1 MDTNLVALN
10 PDALAAVSGMFASDL
25 NTTAGVRMLST
36 ARCKFTI
43 KDGSEEGISLGDE
56 FDGII
61 AAEDSADHFIY
72 YKSKYDPSAVT
83 APDAVW
89 YRNTKA
95 PACVPES
102 ALVRDADG
110 RLGYQVKRRIVVFP
124 FYKGKLMTDPVAFDV
139 SGQSLYKNAD
149 KGSRVMSY
157 TQYRRF
163 LVGVHA
169 LPIQVVT
176 HFSFDPKATVSVVRF
191 SGVRGSS
198 IQEMNG
204 ILAQKEEVA
213 ELAKV
218 MLKDG
223 TESSGSAGQQGYQPD
238 GFKINPLPAPSPV
251 SAAPEPVSA
260 TAEAITSP
268 ANPASSSVSMTAPTS
283 TESITEPAPVQ
294 PPHVGGF
301 TLPENELDSVLGDI

>member
-10 PDALAAVSGMFASDL
+10 PEALAAVSGMFASDL

-102 ALVRDADG
+102 ALVRDTDG

-124 FYKGKLMTDPVAFDV
+124 FYKGKLMTDAVAFDV

-149 KGSRVMSY
+149 KGSKVMSY

-163 LVGVHA
+163 LAGLKA
-169 LPIQVVT
+169 LPVQVVT
-176 HFSFDPKATVSVVRF
+176 HFSFDPKSTVSVVRF

-198 IQEMNG
+198 MQEMNG

-218 MLKDG
+218 TLKDG
-223 TESSGSAGQQGYQPD
+223 TESSGSASGQQGYQPE
-238 GFKINPLPAPSPV
+238 GFKINPLP
-251 SAAPEPVSA
+251 APEPVSA
-260 TAEAITSP
+260 TAEATTAPEI
-268 ANPASSSVSMTAPTS
+268 PASQSANTTAPAS
-283 TESITEPAPVQ
+283 TESITEPDMDAA
-294 PPHVGGF
+294 GA
-301 TLPENELDSVLGDI
+301 LDSVLGDI

>member
-10 PDALAAVSGMFASDL
+10 PEALAAVSGMFASDL

-89 YRNTKA
+89 YRNTRA

-124 FYKGKLMTDPVAFDV
+124 FYKGKLMPDPVAFDV

-223 TESSGSAGQQGYQPD
+223 TESSGSAGQQSGYQPG
-238 GFKINPLPAPSPV
+238 GFKINPLPAP
-251 SAAPEPVSA
+251 EPMSA
-260 TAEAITSP
+260 TAEVITSP
-268 ANPASSSVSMTAPTS
+268 ATPASSSASMTAPTS
-283 TESITEPAPVQ
+283 TESITEPDMDAA
-294 PPHVGGF
+294 GA
-301 TLPENELDSVLGDI
+301 LDSVLGDI

>member
-10 PDALAAVSGMFASDL
+10 PEALAAVSGMFASDL

-124 FYKGKLMTDPVAFDV
+124 FYKGKLMPDPVAFDV
-139 SGQSLYKNAD
+139 SGQSLYKKAD
-149 KGSRVMSY
+149 KGSKVMSY

-191 SGVRGSS
+191 SGVRDSS
-198 IQEMNG
+198 MQEMNG

-218 MLKDG
+218 TLKDG
-223 TESSGSAGQQGYQPD
+223 TESSGSAGQQGYQPE
-238 GFKINPLPAPSPV
+238 GFKINPLPAP
-251 SAAPEPVSA
+251 EPVSA
-260 TAEAITSP
+260 TAEVITSP
-268 ANPASSSVSMTAPTS
+268 ATPASSSASTTAPTS
-283 TESITEPAPVQ
+283 TESITEPDMDAA
-294 PPHVGGF
+294 GK
-301 TLPENELDSVLGDI
+301 LDSVLGDI

>member
-10 PDALAAVSGMFASDL
+10 PEALAAVSGMFASDL

-124 FYKGKLMTDPVAFDV
+124 FYKGKLMPDPVAFDV

-163 LVGVHA
+163 LAGLKA
-169 LPIQVVT
+169 LPVQVVT

-198 IQEMNG
+198 MQEMNG

-218 MLKDG
+218 TLKDS
-223 TESSGSAGQQGYQPD
+223 TESSNTASGQQGYQPD
-238 GFKINPLPAPSPV
+238 GFKINPLPAP
-251 SAAPEPVSA
+251 EPVSA
-260 TAEAITSP
+260 TAEAITSL
-268 ANPASSSVSMTAPTS
+268 ATPASSSASTTAPTS
-283 TESITEPAPVQ
+283 TASITEPDMDAA
-294 PPHVGGF
+294 G
-301 TLPENELDSVLGDI
+301 ELDSVLGDI

>member
-10 PDALAAVSGMFASDL
+10 PEALAAVSGMFASDL

-124 FYKGKLMTDPVAFDV
+124 FYKGKLMPDPVAFDV
-139 SGQSLYKNAD
+139 SGQSL
-149 KGSRVMSY
+149 
-157 TQYRRF
+157 QE
-163 LVGVHA
+163 
-169 LPIQVVT
+169 
-176 HFSFDPKATVSVVRF
+176 
-191 SGVRGSS
+191 RG
-198 IQEMNG
+198 QG
-204 ILAQKEEVA
+204 K
-213 ELAKV
+213 
-218 MLKDG
+218 
-223 TESSGSAGQQGYQPD
+223 QGYVLYPVPQVPRRTQ
-238 GFKINPLPAPSPV
+238 GTARAGRNTLLVRPQGYCISGQIQRRAWFKHAGDERYPRS
-251 SAAPEPVSA
+251 E
-260 TAEAITSP
+260 
-268 ANPASSSVSMTAPTS
+268 
-283 TESITEPAPVQ
+283 
-294 PPHVGGF
+294 GGGGRACQG
-301 TLPENELDSVLGDI
+301 NAQGRY

>member
-10 PDALAAVSGMFASDL
+10 PEALAVVSGMFASDL

-124 FYKGKLMTDPVAFDV
+124 FYKGKLMPDPVAFDV

-198 IQEMNG
+198 MQEMNG

-223 TESSGSAGQQGYQPD
+223 TESSGSAGQQGYQPE
-238 GFKINPLPAPSPV
+238 GFKINPLPAP
-251 SAAPEPVSA
+251 EPVSA
-260 TAEAITSP
+260 TAEVITSP
-268 ANPASSSVSMTAPTS
+268 ATPASSSASTTAPTS
-283 TESITEPAPVQ
+283 TESITEPDMDAA
-294 PPHVGGF
+294 G
-301 TLPENELDSVLGDI
+301 ELDSVLGDI

>member
-10 PDALAAVSGMFASDL
+10 PEALAAVSGMFASDL

-110 RLGYQVKRRIVVFP
+110 RLGYAVKRRIVVFP
-124 FYKGKLMTDPVAFDV
+124 FYKGKLMPDPVAFDV

-198 IQEMNG
+198 MQEMNG
-204 ILAQKEEVA
+204 ILAQKDEVA

-218 MLKDG
+218 TLKDG
-223 TESSGSAGQQGYQPD
+223 TESSGSAGQQGYQPE
-238 GFKINPLPAPSPV
+238 GFKINPLPAPNSVP
-251 SAAPEPVSA
+251 APEPMSA
-260 TAEAITSP
+260 TAEATIAP
-268 ANPASSSVSMTAPTS
+268 AIPASQSANTTAPAS
-283 TESITEPAPVQ
+283 TESITEPDMDAA
-294 PPHVGGF
+294 GA
-301 TLPENELDSVLGDI
+301 LDSVLGDI

>member
-10 PDALAAVSGMFASDL
+10 PEALAAVSGMFASDL

-124 FYKGKLMTDPVAFDV
+124 FYKGKLMPDPVAFDV

-163 LVGVHA
+163 LAGLKA
-169 LPIQVVT
+169 LPVQVVT

-198 IQEMNG
+198 MQEMNG

-223 TESSGSAGQQGYQPD
+223 TESSGSAGQQGYQPE
-238 GFKINPLPAPSPV
+238 GFKINPLPAP
-251 SAAPEPVSA
+251 EPVSA
-260 TAEAITSP
+260 TAEVITSP
-268 ANPASSSVSMTAPTS
+268 ATPASSSASTTAPTS
-283 TESITEPAPVQ
+283 TASITEPDMDAA
-294 PPHVGGF
+294 G
-301 TLPENELDSVLGDI
+301 ELDSVLGDI

>member
-10 PDALAAVSGMFASDL
+10 PEALAAVSGMFASDL

-72 YKSKYDPSAVT
+72 YKSKYDPSAVA

-110 RLGYQVKRRIVVFP
+110 RLGYAVKRRIVVFP
-124 FYKGKLMTDPVAFDV
+124 FYKGKLMPDPVAFDV

-149 KGSRVMSY
+149 KGSKVMSY

-176 HFSFDPKATVSVVRF
+176 HFSFDPKSTVSVVRF

-198 IQEMNG
+198 MQEMNG

-218 MLKDG
+218 TLKDG

-238 GFKINPLPAPSPV
+238 GFKINPLPAP
-251 SAAPEPVSA
+251 EPVSA
-260 TAEAITSP
+260 TAP
-268 ANPASSSVSMTAPTS
+268 ATPASSSASTTAPAS
-283 TESITEPAPVQ
+283 TESITEPDMDAA
-294 PPHVGGF
+294 GA
-301 TLPENELDSVLGDI
+301 LDSVLGDI

>member
-10 PDALAAVSGMFASDL
+10 PEALAAVSGMFASDL

-72 YKSKYDPSAVT
+72 YKSKYDPSAVA

-124 FYKGKLMTDPVAFDV
+124 FYKGKLMPDPVAFDV

-198 IQEMNG
+198 MQEMNG

-218 MLKDG
+218 TLKDG
-223 TESSGSAGQQGYQPD
+223 TESSGSAGQQGYQPE
-238 GFKINPLPAPSPV
+238 GFKINPLPAP
-251 SAAPEPVSA
+251 EPVSA
-260 TAEAITSP
+260 TAEVITSP
-268 ANPASSSVSMTAPTS
+268 ATPASSSASTTAPTS
-283 TESITEPAPVQ
+283 TESITEPDMDAA
-294 PPHVGGF
+294 G
-301 TLPENELDSVLGDI
+301 ELDSVLGDI

>member
-10 PDALAAVSGMFASDL
+10 PEALAAVSGMFASDL

-124 FYKGKLMTDPVAFDV
+124 FYKGKLMPDPVAFDV

-191 SGVRGSS
+191 SGVRCSS
-198 IQEMNG
+198 MQELNG
-204 ILAQKEEVA
+204 ILAQKEAVA

-223 TESSGSAGQQGYQPD
+223 TESSGSAGQQGYQPE
-238 GFKINPLPAPSPV
+238 GFKINPLP
-251 SAAPEPVSA
+251 APEPVSA

-268 ANPASSSVSMTAPTS
+268 ATPASSSASTTAPTS
-283 TESITEPAPVQ
+283 TESITEPDMDAA
-294 PPHVGGF
+294 G
-301 TLPENELDSVLGDI
+301 ELDSVLGDI

>member
-1 MDTNLVALN
+1 MDNTNLVALN
-10 PDALAAVSGMFASDL
+10 PEALAAVSGMFASDL

-124 FYKGKLMTDPVAFDV
+124 FYKGKLMTDAVAFDV

-149 KGSRVMSY
+149 KGSKVMSY

-163 LVGVHA
+163 LAGVHA
-169 LPIQVVT
+169 LPLQVVT
-176 HFSFDPKATVSVVRF
+176 HFSFDPKSTVSVVRF

-198 IQEMNG
+198 MQEMNS
-204 ILAQKEEVA
+204 ILAQKDEYMDMAHVQT
-213 ELAKV
+213 
-218 MLKDG
+218 KDG
-223 TESSGSAGQQGYQPD
+223 TESSAGGQPGYQPD

-251 SAAPEPVSA
+251 SAAPEPVFA
-260 TAEAITSP
+260 TAEATTAPGIHASQS
-268 ANPASSSVSMTAPTS
+268 ANTTAPASTA
-283 TESITEPAPVQ
+283 SITEPDMDAA
-294 PPHVGGF
+294 G
-301 TLPENELDSVLGDI
+301 ELDSVLGDI

>member
-10 PDALAAVSGMFASDL
+10 PEALAAVSGMFASDL

-124 FYKGKLMTDPVAFDV
+124 FYKGKLMPDPVAFDV

-223 TESSGSAGQQGYQPD
+223 TESSNTTSGQQGYQPD
-238 GFKINPLPAPSPV
+238 GFKINPLPAP
-251 SAAPEPVSA
+251 EPVSA

-268 ANPASSSVSMTAPTS
+268 ATQASSSVSTTAPTS
-283 TESITEPAPVQ
+283 TESITEPDMDAA
-294 PPHVGGF
+294 GA
-301 TLPENELDSVLGDI
+301 LDSVLGDI

>member
-1 MDTNLVALN
+1 MDTNLVSLN
-10 PDALAAVSGMFASDL
+10 PEALAAVSGMFASDL

-72 YKSKYDPSAVT
+72 YKSKYDPSAVA

-110 RLGYQVKRRIVVFP
+110 RLGYAVKRRIVVFP
-124 FYKGKLMTDPVAFDV
+124 FYKGKLMPDPVAFDV

-149 KGSRVMSY
+149 KGSKVMSY

-163 LVGVHA
+163 LAGLKA
-169 LPIQVVT
+169 LPVQVVT

-198 IQEMNG
+198 MQEMNG

-218 MLKDG
+218 TLKDG
-223 TESSGSAGQQGYQPD
+223 TESSNTASGQQGYQPE

-251 SAAPEPVSA
+251 SATAEATTAPATPASQSVNA
-260 TAEAITSP
+260 TAEP
-268 ANPASSSVSMTAPTS
+268 
-283 TESITEPAPVQ
+283 ITEPDMDAA
-294 PPHVGGF
+294 G
-301 TLPENELDSVLGDI
+301 ELDSVLGDI

>member
-10 PDALAAVSGMFASDL
+10 PEALAAVSGMFASDL

-110 RLGYQVKRRIVVFP
+110 RLGYQVKRRIVVYP
-124 FYKGKLMTDPVAFDV
+124 FYKGKLMPDPVAFDI

-149 KGSRVMSY
+149 KGSKVMSY

-198 IQEMNG
+198 MQEMNG

-223 TESSGSAGQQGYQPD
+223 TESSGSAGQQGYQPE
-238 GFKINPLPAPSPV
+238 GFKINPLP
-251 SAAPEPVSA
+251 APEPVSA
-260 TAEAITSP
+260 TAEATTAP
-268 ANPASSSVSMTAPTS
+268 ATPASSSSSTTAPTS
-283 TESITEPAPVQ
+283 TASITEPDMDAA
-294 PPHVGGF
+294 GA
-301 TLPENELDSVLGDI
+301 LDSVLGDI

>member
-1 MDTNLVALN
+1 MDTNLIALN
-10 PDALAAVSGMFASDL
+10 PEALAAVSGMFASDL

-124 FYKGKLMTDPVAFDV
+124 FYKGKLMPDPVAFDV

-149 KGSRVMSY
+149 KGSKVMSY

-176 HFSFDPKATVSVVRF
+176 HFSFDPKSTVSVVRF

-198 IQEMNG
+198 MQEMNG

-218 MLKDG
+218 TLKDG
-223 TESSGSAGQQGYQPD
+223 TESSGSAGQQSGYQPD
-238 GFKINPLPAPSPV
+238 GFKINPLPAPD
-251 SAAPEPVSA
+251 PVSA
-260 TAEAITSP
+260 TAEATTAP
-268 ANPASSSVSMTAPTS
+268 AIPASQSANTTAPAS
-283 TESITEPAPVQ
+283 TASITEPDMDAA
-294 PPHVGGF
+294 GA
-301 TLPENELDSVLGDI
+301 LDSVLGDI

>member
-1 MDTNLVALN
+1 MDTNLIALN
-10 PDALAAVSGMFASDL
+10 PEALAAVSGMFASDL

-124 FYKGKLMTDPVAFDV
+124 FYKGKLMPDPVAFDV

-149 KGSRVMSY
+149 KGSKVMSY

-176 HFSFDPKATVSVVRF
+176 HFSFDPKSTVSVVRF

-198 IQEMNG
+198 MQEMNG
-204 ILAQKEEVA
+204 VLAQKEEVA

-218 MLKDG
+218 TLKDG
-223 TESSGSAGQQGYQPD
+223 TESGGSVGQQSGYQPD
-238 GFKINPLPAPSPV
+238 GFKINPLPAPSPASAAPDPV
-251 SAAPEPVSA
+251 SAAPESVSA
-260 TAEAITSP
+260 TAEATTAP
-268 ANPASSSVSMTAPTS
+268 AIPASQSVNTMAPASTA
-283 TESITEPAPVQ
+283 SITEPDMDAA
-294 PPHVGGF
+294 GA
-301 TLPENELDSVLGDI
+301 LDSVLGDI

>member
-1 MDTNLVALN
+1 MDTNLVQLN
-10 PDALAAVSGMFASDL
+10 PDALAAVSGMFAQDL

-124 FYKGKLMTDPVAFDV
+124 FYKGKLMPDPVAFDV

-163 LVGVHA
+163 LAGLKA
-169 LPIQVVT
+169 LPVQVVT

-198 IQEMNG
+198 MQEMNG

-218 MLKDG
+218 TLKDG
-223 TESSGSAGQQGYQPD
+223 TESSGSAGQQGYQPE
-238 GFKINPLPAPSPV
+238 GFKINPLP
-251 SAAPEPVSA
+251 APEPVSA

-268 ANPASSSVSMTAPTS
+268 ATPASSSANTTAPTS
-283 TESITEPAPVQ
+283 TASITEPDMDAA
-294 PPHVGGF
+294 G
-301 TLPENELDSVLGDI
+301 ELDSVLGDI

>member
-1 MDTNLVALN
+1 MDNTNLVALN
-10 PDALAAVSGMFASDL
+10 PEALAAVSGMFASDL

-124 FYKGKLMTDPVAFDV
+124 FYKGKLMPDPVAFDV

-149 KGSRVMSY
+149 KGSKVMSY

-163 LVGVHA
+163 LAGLKA
-169 LPIQVVT
+169 LPVQVVT

-198 IQEMNG
+198 MQEMNG

-218 MLKDG
+218 TLKDG
-223 TESSGSAGQQGYQPD
+223 TESSGSAGQQGYQPE
-238 GFKINPLPAPSPV
+238 GFKINPLPAPSP
-251 SAAPEPVSA
+251 EPVSA
-260 TAEAITSP
+260 TAEATTAP
-268 ANPASSSVSMTAPTS
+268 ATPASQSVNATA
-283 TESITEPAPVQ
+283 ESITEPDMDAA
-294 PPHVGGF
+294 G
-301 TLPENELDSVLGDI
+301 ELDSVLGDI

>member
-10 PDALAAVSGMFASDL
+10 PEALAAVSGMFASDL

-124 FYKGKLMTDPVAFDV
+124 FYKGKLMPDPVAFDV

-149 KGSRVMSY
+149 KGSKVMSY

-198 IQEMNG
+198 MQEMNG

-218 MLKDG
+218 TLKDG
-223 TESSGSAGQQGYQPD
+223 TESSGSAGQQGYQPE
-238 GFKINPLPAPSPV
+238 GFKINPLPAP
-251 SAAPEPVSA
+251 EPVSA
-260 TAEAITSP
+260 TAEVITSP
-268 ANPASSSVSMTAPTS
+268 ATPASSSASMTAPTS
-283 TESITEPAPVQ
+283 TESITEPDMDAA
-294 PPHVGGF
+294 G
-301 TLPENELDSVLGDI
+301 ELDSVLGDI

>member
-10 PDALAAVSGMFASDL
+10 PEALAAVSGMFASDL

-43 KDGSEEGISLGDE
+43 KDGSEEGIFLGDE

-124 FYKGKLMTDPVAFDV
+124 FYKGKLMPDPVAFDV

-198 IQEMNG
+198 MQEMNG

-223 TESSGSAGQQGYQPD
+223 TESSGSAGQQGYQPE
-238 GFKINPLPAPSPV
+238 GFKINPLPAP
-251 SAAPEPVSA
+251 EPVSA
-260 TAEAITSP
+260 TAEVITSP
-268 ANPASSSVSMTAPTS
+268 ATPASSSASTTAPTS
-283 TESITEPAPVQ
+283 TESITEPDMDAA
-294 PPHVGGF
+294 G
-301 TLPENELDSVLGDI
+301 ELDSVLGDI

>member
-1 MDTNLVALN
+1 MDTNLIALN
-10 PDALAAVSGMFASDL
+10 PEALAAVSGMFASDL

-124 FYKGKLMTDPVAFDV
+124 FYKGKLMPDPVAFDV

-149 KGSRVMSY
+149 KGSKVMSY

-169 LPIQVVT
+169 LPVQVVT

-198 IQEMNG
+198 MQEMNG

-218 MLKDG
+218 TLKDG
-223 TESSGSAGQQGYQPD
+223 TESSGSAGQQSGYQPD
-238 GFKINPLPAPSPV
+238 GFKINPLPAPD
-251 SAAPEPVSA
+251 PVSA
-260 TAEAITSP
+260 TAEATTAP
-268 ANPASSSVSMTAPTS
+268 AIPASQSANTTAPAS
-283 TESITEPAPVQ
+283 TASITEPDMDAA
-294 PPHVGGF
+294 GA
-301 TLPENELDSVLGDI
+301 LDSVLGDI

>member
-1 MDTNLVALN
+1 MDTNLVSLN
-10 PDALAAVSGMFASDL
+10 PEALAAVSGMFASDL

-72 YKSKYDPSAVT
+72 YKSKYDPSAVA

-110 RLGYQVKRRIVVFP
+110 RLGYAVKRRIVVFP
-124 FYKGKLMTDPVAFDV
+124 FYKGKLMPDPVAFDV

-149 KGSRVMSY
+149 KGSKVMSY

-176 HFSFDPKATVSVVRF
+176 HFSFDPKSTVSVVRF

-198 IQEMNG
+198 MQEMNG

-223 TESSGSAGQQGYQPD
+223 TESSGSAGQQGYQPE
-238 GFKINPLPAPSPV
+238 GFKINPLP
-251 SAAPEPVSA
+251 APEPVSA
-260 TAEAITSP
+260 TAEATTAP
-268 ANPASSSVSMTAPTS
+268 ATPASSSASTTAPAS
-283 TESITEPAPVQ
+283 TESITEPDMDAA
-294 PPHVGGF
+294 GA
-301 TLPENELDSVLGDI
+301 LDSVLGDI

>member
-10 PDALAAVSGMFASDL
+10 PEALAAVSGMFASDL

-124 FYKGKLMTDPVAFDV
+124 FYKGKLMPDPVAFDV

-149 KGSRVMSY
+149 KGSKVMSY

-198 IQEMNG
+198 MQEMNG

-218 MLKDG
+218 TLKDG
-223 TESSGSAGQQGYQPD
+223 TESSGSAGQQGYQPE
-238 GFKINPLPAPSPV
+238 GFKINPLPAP
-251 SAAPEPVSA
+251 EPVSA
-260 TAEAITSP
+260 TP
-268 ANPASSSVSMTAPTS
+268 ATPASSSANTTAPAS
-283 TESITEPAPVQ
+283 TESITEPDMDAA
-294 PPHVGGF
+294 G
-301 TLPENELDSVLGDI
+301 ELDSVLGDI

>member
-10 PDALAAVSGMFASDL
+10 PEALAAVSGMFASDL

-124 FYKGKLMTDPVAFDV
+124 FYKGKLMPDPVAFDV

-149 KGSRVMSY
+149 KGSKVMSY

-198 IQEMNG
+198 MQEMNG

-218 MLKDG
+218 TLKDG

-238 GFKINPLPAPSPV
+238 GFKINPLPAPNSVP
-251 SAAPEPVSA
+251 ADPEPVSA
-260 TAEAITSP
+260 TP
-268 ANPASSSVSMTAPTS
+268 ATPASSSASTTAPAS
-283 TESITEPAPVQ
+283 MESITEPDMDAA
-294 PPHVGGF
+294 G
-301 TLPENELDSVLGDI
+301 ELDSVLGDI

>member
-10 PDALAAVSGMFASDL
+10 PEALAAVSGMFASDL

-124 FYKGKLMTDPVAFDV
+124 FYKGKLMPDPVAFDV

-223 TESSGSAGQQGYQPD
+223 TESSGSAGQQSGYQPG
-238 GFKINPLPAPSPV
+238 GFKINPLPAP
-251 SAAPEPVSA
+251 EPMSA
-260 TAEAITSP
+260 TAEVITSP
-268 ANPASSSVSMTAPTS
+268 ATPASSSANTTAPTS
-283 TESITEPAPVQ
+283 TESITEPDMDAA
-294 PPHVGGF
+294 G
-301 TLPENELDSVLGDI
+301 ELDSVLGDI

>member
-1 MDTNLVALN
+1 MDNTNLVALN
-10 PDALAAVSGMFASDL
+10 PEALAAVSGMFASDL

-124 FYKGKLMTDPVAFDV
+124 FYKGKLMPDPVAFDV

-149 KGSRVMSY
+149 KGSKVMSY

-198 IQEMNG
+198 MQEMNG

-218 MLKDG
+218 TLKDG
-223 TESSGSAGQQGYQPD
+223 TESSGSASGQQGYQPE
-238 GFKINPLPAPSPV
+238 GFKINPLPAPG
-251 SAAPEPVSA
+251 APEPVSA
-260 TAEAITSP
+260 TAEATTAP
-268 ANPASSSVSMTAPTS
+268 ATPASQSANTTAEP
-283 TESITEPAPVQ
+283 ITEPDMDAA
-294 PPHVGGF
+294 G
-301 TLPENELDSVLGDI
+301 ELDSVLGDI

>member
-1 MDTNLVALN
+1 MDNTNLVSLN
-10 PDALAAVSGMFASDL
+10 PEALAAVSGMFASDL

-124 FYKGKLMTDPVAFDV
+124 FYKGKLMPDPVAFDV

-149 KGSRVMSY
+149 KGSKVMSY

-198 IQEMNG
+198 MQEMNG

-223 TESSGSAGQQGYQPD
+223 TESSGSAGYQPE

-260 TAEAITSP
+260 TAEATTAPGIHASQS
-268 ANPASSSVSMTAPTS
+268 ANTTAPTS
-283 TESITEPAPVQ
+283 TESITEPDMDAA
-294 PPHVGGF
+294 G
-301 TLPENELDSVLGDI
+301 ELDSVLGDI

>member
-10 PDALAAVSGMFASDL
+10 PEALAAVSGMFASDL

-72 YKSKYDPSAVT
+72 YKSKYDPSAVA

-110 RLGYQVKRRIVVFP
+110 RLGYAVKRRIVVFP
-124 FYKGKLMTDPVAFDV
+124 FYKGKLMPDPVAFDV

-149 KGSRVMSY
+149 KGSKVMSY

-176 HFSFDPKATVSVVRF
+176 HFSFDPKSTVSVVRF

-198 IQEMNG
+198 MQEMNG

-223 TESSGSAGQQGYQPD
+223 TESSGSAGQQGYQPE
-238 GFKINPLPAPSPV
+238 GFKINPLPAP
-251 SAAPEPVSA
+251 EPVSA
-260 TAEAITSP
+260 TAP
-268 ANPASSSVSMTAPTS
+268 ATPASSSASTTAPAS
-283 TESITEPAPVQ
+283 TESITEPDMDAA
-294 PPHVGGF
+294 GA
-301 TLPENELDSVLGDI
+301 LDSVLGDI

>member
-1 MDTNLVALN
+1 MDNLVSLN
-10 PDALAAVSGMFASDL
+10 PEALAAVSGMFASDL

-61 AAEDSADHFIY
+61 AGEDSADHFIY

-149 KGSRVMSY
+149 KGSKVMSY

-198 IQEMNG
+198 MQEMNG

-218 MLKDG
+218 TLKDG
-223 TESSGSAGQQGYQPD
+223 TESSGSAGQQGYQPE
-238 GFKINPLPAPSPV
+238 GFKINPLPAPSP
-251 SAAPEPVSA
+251 EPVSA
-260 TAEAITSP
+260 TAEATTAP
-268 ANPASSSVSMTAPTS
+268 ATPASQSVNATA
-283 TESITEPAPVQ
+283 ESITEPDMDAA
-294 PPHVGGF
+294 G
-301 TLPENELDSVLGDI
+301 ELDSVLGDI

>member
-10 PDALAAVSGMFASDL
+10 PEALAAVSGMFASDL

-124 FYKGKLMTDPVAFDV
+124 FYKGKLMPDPVAFDV

-176 HFSFDPKATVSVVRF
+176 HFSFDPKANVSVVRF

-223 TESSGSAGQQGYQPD
+223 TESSGSTGQQSGYQPG
-238 GFKINPLPAPSPV
+238 GFKINPLPAP
-251 SAAPEPVSA
+251 EPMSA
-260 TAEAITSP
+260 TAEVITSP
-268 ANPASSSVSMTAPTS
+268 ATPASSSASTTAPTS
-283 TESITEPAPVQ
+283 TESITEPDMDAA
-294 PPHVGGF
+294 G
-301 TLPENELDSVLGDI
+301 ELDSVLGDI

>member
-1 MDTNLVALN
+1 MDTNLVTLN
-10 PDALAAVSGMFASDL
+10 PEALAAVSGMFASDL

-124 FYKGKLMTDPVAFDV
+124 FYKGKLMPDPVAFDV

-198 IQEMNG
+198 MQEMNG

-223 TESSGSAGQQGYQPD
+223 TESSGSAGQQGYQPE
-238 GFKINPLPAPSPV
+238 GFKINPLPAP
-251 SAAPEPVSA
+251 EPVSA
-260 TAEAITSP
+260 TAEVITSP
-268 ANPASSSVSMTAPTS
+268 ATPASSSASTTAPTS
-283 TESITEPAPVQ
+283 TESITEPDMDAA
-294 PPHVGGF
+294 G
-301 TLPENELDSVLGDI
+301 ELDSVLGDI

>member
-1 MDTNLVALN
+1 MDNLNLVALN
-10 PDALAAVSGMFASDL
+10 PEGLAAVSGMFAQDL
-25 NTTAGVRMLST
+25 NTTAGLRMLST

-43 KDGSEEGISLGDE
+43 KDGSEDGISLGDE

-149 KGSRVMSY
+149 KGSKVMSY

-163 LVGVHA
+163 LAGLHA
-169 LPIQVVT
+169 QPLQVVT

-191 SGVRGSS
+191 SGVRGAEMS
-198 IQEMNG
+198 EMNG
-204 ILAQKEEVA
+204 ILSQKEEVM
-213 ELAKV
+213 EMAKV
-218 MLKDG
+218 TLRDG
-223 TESSGSAGQQGYQPD
+223 TESSGQQGYQPE
-238 GFKINPLPAPSPV
+238 GFKINPLPAPNSV
-251 SAAPEPVSA
+251 SAAPEPMSA
-260 TAEAITSP
+260 TAEATTAP
-268 ANPASSSVSMTAPTS
+268 AIPASQSASTTAPAS
-283 TESITEPAPVQ
+283 TESITEPDMDAA
-294 PPHVGGF
+294 G
-301 TLPENELDSVLGDI
+301 ELDSVLGDI

>member
-10 PDALAAVSGMFASDL
+10 PEALAAVSGMFASDL

-124 FYKGKLMTDPVAFDV
+124 FYKGKLMPDPVAFDV

-149 KGSRVMSY
+149 KGSKVMSY

-198 IQEMNG
+198 MQEMNG

-218 MLKDG
+218 TLKDG
-223 TESSGSAGQQGYQPD
+223 TESSGSAGQQGYQPE
-238 GFKINPLPAPSPV
+238 GFKINPLPAP
-251 SAAPEPVSA
+251 EPVSA
-260 TAEAITSP
+260 TAEVITSP
-268 ANPASSSVSMTAPTS
+268 ATPASSSASTTAPTS
-283 TESITEPAPVQ
+283 TESITEPDMDAA
-294 PPHVGGF
+294 G
-301 TLPENELDSVLGDI
+301 ELDSVLGDI

>member
-1 MDTNLVALN
+1 MDNTNLVALN
-10 PDALAAVSGMFASDL
+10 PEALAAVSGMFASDL

-124 FYKGKLMTDPVAFDV
+124 FYKGKLMPDPVAFDV

-149 KGSRVMSY
+149 KGSKVMSY

-163 LVGVHA
+163 LAGVHA

-198 IQEMNG
+198 MQEMNG
-204 ILAQKEEVA
+204 ILAQKDEVA

-218 MLKDG
+218 TLKDG
-223 TESSGSAGQQGYQPD
+223 TESSGSAGQQGYQPE
-238 GFKINPLPAPSPV
+238 GFKINPLP
-251 SAAPEPVSA
+251 APEPVSA
-260 TAEAITSP
+260 TAEATTAP
-268 ANPASSSVSMTAPTS
+268 ATPASSSASTTAPAS
-283 TESITEPAPVQ
+283 TESITEPDMDAA
-294 PPHVGGF
+294 G
-301 TLPENELDSVLGDI
+301 ELDSVLGDI

>member
-10 PDALAAVSGMFASDL
+10 PEALAAVSGMFASDL

-124 FYKGKLMTDPVAFDV
+124 FYKGKLMPDPVAFDI

-149 KGSRVMSY
+149 KGSKVMSY

-198 IQEMNG
+198 MQEMNG

-223 TESSGSAGQQGYQPD
+223 TESSGSAGQQGYQPE
-238 GFKINPLPAPSPV
+238 GFKINPLPAP
-251 SAAPEPVSA
+251 EPVSA
-260 TAEAITSP
+260 TAEVITSP
-268 ANPASSSVSMTAPTS
+268 ATPASSSASTTAPTS
-283 TESITEPAPVQ
+283 TESITEPDMDAA
-294 PPHVGGF
+294 G
-301 TLPENELDSVLGDI
+301 ELDSVLGDI

>member
-10 PDALAAVSGMFASDL
+10 PEALAAVSGMFASDL

-124 FYKGKLMTDPVAFDV
+124 FYKGKLMSDPVAFDV

-149 KGSRVMSY
+149 KGSKVMSY

-163 LVGVHA
+163 LAGLKA
-169 LPIQVVT
+169 LPVQVVT
-176 HFSFDPKATVSVVRF
+176 HFSFDPKSTVSVVRF

-198 IQEMNG
+198 MQEMNG

-218 MLKDG
+218 TLKDG
-223 TESSGSAGQQGYQPD
+223 TESSGSAGQQGYQPE
-238 GFKINPLPAPSPV
+238 GFKINPLPAP
-251 SAAPEPVSA
+251 EPVSA
-260 TAEAITSP
+260 TP
-268 ANPASSSVSMTAPTS
+268 ATPASSSASTTAPTS
-283 TESITEPAPVQ
+283 TESITEPDMDAA
-294 PPHVGGF
+294 GA
-301 TLPENELDSVLGDI
+301 LDSVLGDI

>member
-1 MDTNLVALN
+1 MDTNLVQLN
-10 PDALAAVSGMFASDL
+10 PDALAAVSGMFAQDL

-124 FYKGKLMTDPVAFDV
+124 FYKGKLMPDPVAFDV

-198 IQEMNG
+198 MQEMNG

-223 TESSGSAGQQGYQPD
+223 TESSGSAGQQGYQPE
-238 GFKINPLPAPSPV
+238 GFKINPLPAP
-251 SAAPEPVSA
+251 EPVSA
-260 TAEAITSP
+260 TAEVITSP
-268 ANPASSSVSMTAPTS
+268 ATPASSSASTTAPTS
-283 TESITEPAPVQ
+283 TESITEPDMDAA
-294 PPHVGGF
+294 G
-301 TLPENELDSVLGDI
+301 ELDSVLGDI